1 MVYIYEIELKKSDR
15 IDRGIKRI
23 FGLDPKTLRS
33 IFFKIK
39 KAPRSRGRDCDGET
53 IEKVTNFFRDSGK
66 FGSFLKLENKENI
79 ERLRKINSY
88 RGIRLSEGK
97 PVRGQRTHT
106 NAKTSRR
113 ARFASIYQKKRLQ
126 SHLKQKSI
134 KKQNLKKPI
143 KKQQQKNN
151 KKKVRA
157 NKNK

>member
-53 IEKVTNFFRDSGK
+53 IEKVTNFFRASGK
-66 FGSFLKLENKENI
+66 FGSFLKLEIKENI

-88 RGIRLSEGK
+88 RGIRISEGK

-106 NAKTSRR
+106 NAKTSRQNSFK
-113 ARFASIYQKKRLQ
+113 RFQKK
-126 SHLKQKSI
+126 STYSNQKPL
-134 KKQNLKKPI
+134 KKQTLKKPI
-143 KKQQQKNN
+143 KKQQKVL
-151 KKKVRA
+151 KKK
-157 NKNK
+157 KK